1 MSILQKLLIPAK
13 LWAAAWVME
22 ITLIV
27 AIGVEYVWHIHTL
40 PYVMTVF
47 YYLLL
52 DYVWTSIR
60 RELQNG

>member
-1 MSILQKLLIPAK
+1 MSLLQKLLIPSK

-22 ITLIV
+22 IALII
-27 AIGVEYVWHIHTL
+27 AIGVEYFLGIHTL
-40 PYVMTVF
+40 PYVLTVF

-60 RELQNG
+60 REWLKN

>member
-1 MSILQKLLIPAK
+1 MSVLQKMLIPSK

-27 AIGVEYVWHIHTL
+27 AIGVEYCLHIHTL
-40 PYVMTVF
+40 PYVLTVF

-52 DYVWTSIR
+52 DYVWFSIR
-60 RELQNG
+60 RELQKS